1 MEQTRVSTPQ
11 ATHTAPAPQT
21 VRNKA
26 SAQTAPDSA
35 GSGAGGGTGG
45 FLSLLSALEDSLNGA
60 VTDAVGAISSMG
72 GGSGAGGAVDSGL
85 VPIDNT
91 QVPVADAATLMAL
104 LAGGISQTNA
114 GLGASDTAALT
125 ARGASTLSLAQGGSL
140 AGLQDR
146 LQASLQAEFL
156 PPGGL
161 VAQTAR
167 LDGALDASALD
178 GQNPVAGYRRAFS
191 RLQGVLSSGLAGA
204 STAALAASQRLA
216 VSDKSSLASTA
227 LATAPGL
234 QAVPERREAVLAG
247 VVAPRTGLEVAAAFA
262 PGAQAGNAPAL
273 DALAQAR
280 ATGDKAA
287 PEGLTD
293 VWGGASAGP
302 DALALA
308 SPDAG
313 SPLTEPGQAAAED
326 ALAEQVAYW
335 VSENLQNA
343 ELTVTHDGKPV
354 EVSVSMSGKEAH
366 IVFGSDQSETRDL
379 LDASVAQLRDLL
391 HGEGLTLSGMTVG
404 ESGARNTNADSGGD
418 SPRGRQGTR
427 QAQVLVPTAEMG
439 VSRAR
444 VLTDRAVDLF
454 V

>member
-1 MEQTRVSTPQ
+1 
-11 ATHTAPAPQT
+11 
-21 VRNKA
+21 
-26 SAQTAPDSA
+26 
-35 GSGAGGGTGG
+35 
-45 FLSLLSALEDSLNGA
+45 
-60 VTDAVGAISSMG
+60 MG

-91 QVPVADAATLMAL
+91 QVPVADAAALMAL
-104 LAGGISQTNA
+104 LASSIPQANA
-114 GLGASDTAALT
+114 GLAGGNTAALT
-125 ARGASTLSLAQGGSL
+125 AQGASTLSLAQGGSL

-216 VSDKSSLASTA
+216 VSDKSSLASTSTA

-247 VVAPRTGLEVAAAFA
+247 VVAPRTGLEVAAASA